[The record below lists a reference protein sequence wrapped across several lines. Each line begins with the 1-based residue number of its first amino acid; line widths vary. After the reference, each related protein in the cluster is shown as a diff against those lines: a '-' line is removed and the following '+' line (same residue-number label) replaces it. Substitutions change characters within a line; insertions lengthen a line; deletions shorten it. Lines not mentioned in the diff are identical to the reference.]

1 MAKRKDSVALFEVIT
16 ATRKRQEAATAT
28 GTTAPS
34 LLRTPKWWFKA
45 KDKQL
50 AAAQGD
56 PAPAAA
62 VATASPAFGAPQLTA
77 PADASTTS
85 SGAAPPAVVQRVAVA
100 PERVTIPSER
110 PGEGDPFGLDFPE
123 QRTERPRRTWLGRF
137 GGGGG
142 GSKVGLDPDRREVT
156 LRFRYTTAIIVGFA
170 ICVAVGL
177 AYVTGRQTNKAS
189 AGPNPVSS
197 AAIKNGPVFA
207 DVLKIG
213 AGEARPDEVEV
224 PPDAQPQPPKQSDGP
239 ARGRLQPPAPPP
251 ATRVGTNPAMPG
263 PADGVE
269 TALPRIKGLN
279 YVIVQSYPDLK
290 SATEAQKALEAEGIP
305 CTVESGPADWVANPE
320 WRSVVGIHGFARL
333 KDVPAYRRYVGA
345 IEAVSK
351 KFAGNS
357 KFKKF
362 EPMAYKWK

>member
-16 ATRKRQEAATAT
+16 ATRKRQEAASAAS
-28 GTTAPS
+28 GSGAPS
-34 LLRTPKWWFKA
+34 LLRTPKWWFKS
-45 KDKQL
+45 KDKNAASVQADAPPTPAVASAPTVPQL
-50 AAAQGD
+50 AA
-56 PAPAAA
+56 PVESSSSSAA
-62 VATASPAFGAPQLTA
+62 SQ
-77 PADASTTS
+77 
-85 SGAAPPAVVQRVAVA
+85 PAVVQRVAVA
-100 PERVTIPSER
+100 PPERVTIPSER
-110 PGEGDPFGLDFPE
+110 ANEGDPFGLDFPE
-123 QRTERPRRTWLGRF
+123 QQTERPRSWLSRF
-137 GGGGG
+137 GGG
-142 GSKVGLDPDRREVT
+142 SKKVGLDPDRREVT

-189 AGPNPVSS
+189 AGPNPISS
-197 AAIKNGPVFA
+197 TAVKNGPVMPH
-207 DVLKIG
+207 VLQIG
-213 AGEARPDEVEV
+213 PGEKPPEEVETTPDAPPPPVKRPDE
-224 PPDAQPQPPKQSDGP
+224 PG
-239 ARGRLQPPAPPP
+239 ARGKAQPPP

-269 TALPRIKGLN
+269 TEMPRINVLN

-305 CTVESGPADWVANPE
+305 CTVEIGPADWAPNPE
-320 WRSVVGIHGFARL
+320 WRSVVGIHGFPRSF
-333 KDVPAYRRYVGA
+333 KETPAYKRYVGA

-362 EPMAYKWK
+362 EPMPYRWK